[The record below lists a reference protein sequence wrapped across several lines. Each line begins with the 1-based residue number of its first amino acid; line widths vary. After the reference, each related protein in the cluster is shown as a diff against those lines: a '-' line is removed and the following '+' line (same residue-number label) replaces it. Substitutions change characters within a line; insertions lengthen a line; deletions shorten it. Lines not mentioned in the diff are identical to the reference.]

1 MARITLL
8 DPDQTTGETKAVF
21 DRVKAYYQ
29 MVPGLQKGLA
39 YLPQTTDAL
48 WTLSL
53 ATAGEGT
60 IREELKRVFFAVTAH
75 EVECEYCTAAHMLA
89 LLGKEWSREECI
101 EVIEGKPSA
110 RLSDKDN
117 AAVNFARVVG
127 RRPAAVT
134 DQMAEHLRTIG
145 WTDAEIVE
153 IVASVALMR
162 YTSTVAS
169 ALDVPLEAAMEGVGV
184 NCGVPLDHRDEALS
198 RRAGGTAR
206 RG

>member
-1 MARITLL
+1 MARVKLI
-8 DPDQTTGETKAVF
+8 DPDTAEGRTAEVF
-21 DRVKAYYQ
+21 DRVKGYYH

-39 YLPQTTDAL
+39 HLPETTDAL

-53 ATAGEGT
+53 MTAGEGS

-75 EVECEYCTAAHMLA
+75 EVECEYCTAAHMMA
-89 LLGKEWSREECI
+89 LLGKKWSQAECV
-101 EVIEGKPSA
+101 EVITGTHSP

-117 AAVNFARVVG
+117 AAVDFARQVA
-127 RRPAAVT
+127 RRPAGVT
-134 DQMAEHLRTIG
+134 DAMTDAMRTAG

-153 IVASVALMR
+153 VVAAVALMR

-184 NCGVPLDHRDEALS
+184 SCGVPLDKL
-198 RRAGGTAR
+198 G
-206 RG
+206 

>member
-1 MARITLL
+1 MARIALVE
-8 DPDQTTGETKAVF
+8 PDQATGKTKQVF

-39 YLPQTTDAL
+39 YLPETTDAL

-53 ATAGEGT
+53 ATASEGT

-89 LLGKEWSREECI
+89 LLGKEWSREECV

-117 AAVNFARVVG
+117 AAVSFARVVG

-134 DQMAEHLRTIG
+134 DQMADDLRAIG

-162 YTSTVAS
+162 YTTTIAS

-184 NCGVPLDHRDEALS
+184 NCGVPLDPRD
-198 RRAGGTAR
+198 T
-206 RG
+206 

>member
-1 MARITLL
+1 MARVALIE
-8 DPDQTTGETKAVF
+8 PDQATGTTKDVF
-21 DRVKAYYQ
+21 DRVRAYYQ

-39 YLPQTTDAL
+39 HLPATTDAL

-53 ATAGEGT
+53 ATASEGT

-89 LLGKEWSREECI
+89 LLGKHWSREECL
-101 EVIEGKPSA
+101 EVIEGNPSA

-117 AAVNFARVVG
+117 AAVEFARVVA
-127 RRPAAVT
+127 RRPAAAT
-134 DQMAEHLRTIG
+134 DQMTDDLRQIG

-153 IVASVALMR
+153 IVAAVALMR
-162 YTSTVAS
+162 YTTTVAS

-184 NCGVPLDHRDEALS
+184 SCGVPLDRLD
-198 RRAGGTAR
+198 T
-206 RG
+206 